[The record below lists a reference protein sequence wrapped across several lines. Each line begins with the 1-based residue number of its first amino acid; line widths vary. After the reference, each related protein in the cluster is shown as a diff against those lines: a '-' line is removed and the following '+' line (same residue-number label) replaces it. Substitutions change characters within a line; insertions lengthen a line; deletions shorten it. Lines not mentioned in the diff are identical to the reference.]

1 MTIRRSQSAG
11 VTPGQTAEE
20 VAREARSMFP
30 GDPALQAG
38 TGISLPGV
46 EQRYEEF
53 FDQFTA
59 LVCSRVRHA
68 GRGFVLEVAEHAGVA
83 PADWYRLA
91 MREVDSGRDQPSA
104 VRSRY

>member
-1 MTIRRSQSAG
+1 MTIRKSQRTG

-20 VAREARSMFP
+20 VAGEACSMFP

-38 TGISLPGV
+38 TGIALPGV
-46 EQRYEEF
+46 ESRYEDF
-53 FDQFTA
+53 FEQFTA

-68 GRGFVLEVAEHAGVA
+68 GLGFVLEVAEHAGVA

-91 MREVDSGRDQPSA
+91 MREVDSGRDQTSA
-104 VRSRY
+104 VRNRR